1 VSLAAL
7 ALASLLL
14 SADAPATGAAPASG
28 ATAATAPG
36 AATAPA
42 PVTGAE
48 PTPTGGTPA
57 KKPSARKSNIGAA
70 KTAKKDPAASKPA
83 TKADEQGA
91 APPSPE
97 PAPSPAVAIAEPA
110 YDEGR
115 LLTEH
120 KCSKCHDLSLAF
132 SSALSDAHWRLHMK
146 RMANRPGA
154 AITEDQAHRIH
165 EYLKASVGRR

>member
-1 VSLAAL
+1 MNPAAL

-14 SADAPATGAAPASG
+14 SADAPATGAAPAAG
-28 ATAATAPG
+28 ATAATAP
-36 AATAPA
+36 
-42 PVTGAE
+42 VTGVE
-48 PTPTGGTPA
+48 PTPAGGTPA
-57 KKPSARKSNIGAA
+57 KKATARKSNIGAA

-83 TKADEQGA
+83 ARADEQAA

-110 YDEGR
+110 DDEGR

-120 KCSKCHDLSLAF
+120 KCSKCHDLSLAL
-132 SSALSDAHWRLHMK
+132 SSALSDAHWKLHMK

-165 EYLKASVGRR
+165 EYLKASAGRR